1 MGEATDR
8 PSLPF
13 IRFCKMQH
21 RCSLSTLSTALSRSI
36 QTAHPPAND
45 DEAEEHKEFF
55 EVTPYKVIKEIQ
67 NSLAKVAR
75 MSPSADE
82 NDATAAAPP
91 PAASTNKN
99 DVADGATDNQAPSSS
114 AATATPAC
122 PICLADMEPSDA
134 TYPMLCP
141 TRCGYNFC
149 GDCAASLVASS
160 KDDYQEASDGNR
172 HVKVRLQCPQCRGD
186 LSTTIGETLLLRK
199 HASMMTMGYAA
210 TPDSELSAHE
220 LRIKHGGV
228 ATEAQLA
235 LAHMVYREGAAE
247 IGVELCEK
255 ARAVVERPTVR
266 AVLDCIDDDTG
277 EEALEVDEHEEAV
290 VALPIDT
297 TLFNGLEF
305 AMTEEEQQ
313 YVTKMMVSGDPSQ
326 LAQAAQILAGISEL
340 MMKGITPSM
349 RCQNAAK
356 KSEVSSASA
365 GIPVSRGRS
374 GGTSRNDKSSW
385 ARGAASNAGAVSRAL
400 AMAETDASRAQAK
413 REAEIAAH
421 RRMHPLPSRMPRHV
435 TLNAFDPAQSPRRWG
450 DSKCPLAFA
459 DDEWDGSIAD
469 AFARVSIGRGGK
481 VVKGTIDKTKQKGVH
496 NVLMAGGGS
505 KYETHLSSP
514 SGRVVIASSFGQAG
528 RSGIQKGD
536 VVTHLNGEGFI
547 GNSDV
552 LRALIGQ
559 IWAQEGAAGT
569 FSLVVNAEPCTAEV
583 SSRSM
588 CIDAKK
594 F

>member
-1 MGEATDR
+1 
-8 PSLPF
+8 
-13 IRFCKMQH
+13 
-21 RCSLSTLSTALSRSI
+21 
-36 QTAHPPAND
+36 
-45 DEAEEHKEFF
+45 
-55 EVTPYKVIKEIQ
+55 
-67 NSLAKVAR
+67 
-75 MSPSADE
+75 MSSSADD
-82 NDATAAAPP
+82 NDATAAAAQ
-91 PAASTNKN
+91 PAASTKN
-99 DVADGATDNQAPSSS
+99 DVDDGAADSCNQAPSSSAAAAPPAADGAADNQAPSSS
-114 AATATPAC
+114 AADTTAC
-122 PICLADMEPSDA
+122 PICLTDMEPSDA

-149 GDCAASLVASS
+149 ADCAASLVSSS

-199 HASMMTMGYAA
+199 HASMMRMGYAT

-220 LRIKHGGV
+220 LRIKHEGV
-228 ATEAQLA
+228 ATQAQLA
-235 LAHMVYREGAAE
+235 LAHRVYREGAAE
-247 IGVELCEK
+247 IGVELCQE
-255 ARAVVERPTVR
+255 AQAVVERPTVT
-266 AVLDCIDDDTG
+266 AVLDSIDDDTG
-277 EEALEVDEHEEAV
+277 EEALEVDEHEEEV

-326 LAQAAQILAGISEL
+326 LAHAAQILAGISEL

-356 KSEVSSASA
+356 KSEVASA
-365 GIPVSRGRS
+365 GIPVSRARS

-435 TLNAFDPAQSPRRWG
+435 TLNAFDPAQAPRRWG
-450 DSKCPLAFA
+450 DSKCPLRFA

-505 KYETHLSSP
+505 KCETHLSSP

-536 VVTHLNGEGFI
+536 VVTHINGEEFI

-583 SSRSM
+583 S
-588 CIDAKK
+588 
-594 F
+594 